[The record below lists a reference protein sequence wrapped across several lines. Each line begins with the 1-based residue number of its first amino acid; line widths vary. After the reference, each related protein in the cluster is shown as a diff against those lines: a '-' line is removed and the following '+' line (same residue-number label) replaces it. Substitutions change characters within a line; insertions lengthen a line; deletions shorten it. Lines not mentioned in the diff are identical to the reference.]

1 MNVIIDMSSL
11 MTVIFFF
18 LFALSLFYL
27 SVCFYF
33 SSCRL
38 LDHCL
43 KLCFYLSIVFL
54 SISLCIEFLS
64 ICSMHDLLSST
75 AINVLTAQLKYR
87 KRLFLY
93 FVLLPLDYKLI
104 MLNLFSLHLLRTAFG
119 RVKIFTSTIK
129 NNIENSIEK

>member
-1 MNVIIDMSSL
+1 
-11 MTVIFFF
+11 
-18 LFALSLFYL
+18 
-27 SVCFYF
+27 
-33 SSCRL
+33 
-38 LDHCL
+38 
-43 KLCFYLSIVFL
+43 
-54 SISLCIEFLS
+54 
-64 ICSMHDLLSST
+64 MHDLLSST

-119 RVKIFTSTIK
+119 RVKIFTSIIK